1 MDDFKSSGQG
11 AARCGSTSNCAERA
25 PSGSCTLDRRPPRP
39 RRRRRLFS
47 MAQWG
52 QGYQYPMQTGYNPQ
66 QLAPQPTGFPG
77 QRPGFQ
83 QPQPTGFP
91 GQQPQQTGFP
101 QQGFQQQPQNFSGQL
116 QPQQTG
122 FPGQLQPQQTGF
134 VGGGFQQRA
143 PPPIPPVPP
152 VPPIPSQFQQPQQN
166 VQSSGFLGA
175 QQPSGFLNTSSGGLS
190 PLSAQATGFP
200 GGGGLRPLVPQ
211 ATGFVD
217 PRLAMMTN
225 TFLPANTASPYNAAG
240 LPQFQQQQSGFNL
253 QQSFIQ
259 HNQAQRGNAT
269 PKVPWALSKA
279 EKKNYDQIFRAWDT
293 QSTGFISGQTALE
306 VFGQS
311 GLDRNDLAKIW

>member
-25 PSGSCTLDRRPPRP
+25 LSGSCTLDRRPPRP

-200 GGGGLRPLVPQ
+200 GAGGLRPLVPQ

-217 PRLAMMTN
+217 PRLAIASAIGS
-225 TFLPANTASPYNAAG
+225 LPTTTSCHAGSKSTA
-240 LPQFQQQQSGFNL
+240 
-253 QQSFIQ
+253 
-259 HNQAQRGNAT
+259 
-269 PKVPWALSKA
+269 
-279 EKKNYDQIFRAWDT
+279 
-293 QSTGFISGQTALE
+293 
-306 VFGQS
+306 
-311 GLDRNDLAKIW
+311 

>member
-1 MDDFKSSGQG
+1 
-11 AARCGSTSNCAERA
+11 
-25 PSGSCTLDRRPPRP
+25 
-39 RRRRRLFS
+39 
-47 MAQWG
+47 
-52 QGYQYPMQTGYNPQ
+52 MQTGYNPQ
-66 QLAPQPTGFPG
+66 QQQQFQPLTSQPTGFPG
-77 QRPGFQ
+77 QRPAF

-91 GQQPQQTGFP
+91 Q
-101 QQGFQQQPQNFSGQL
+101 QQGFQQPGFSAQL

-122 FPGQLQPQQTGF
+122 YPQQLQAQQTGF
-134 VGGGFQQRA
+134 PGGGFQQRA
-143 PPPIPPVPP
+143 APPVPP

-200 GGGGLRPLVPQ
+200 GGGGGLRPLVPQ

-225 TFLPANTASPYNAAG
+225 TFLPANTAAPYNAAG

-293 QSTGFISGQTALE
+293 QSTGFINGQMALE